1 LPEAISTENAENE
14 LEADQTAPHF
24 RLETQGFS
32 SRDHDG
38 WRRSV
43 TSEASKQGQVGTS
56 AGTSAWVALLPLAF
70 IAAGIGAIGFAA
82 SLSVR
87 ARPAPVVAAPAVAEP
102 ISPREQARL
111 AEQITAFALTKV
123 GPERFEAEV
132 RDVSKRP
139 SIALSEAVRANARL
153 VARKADKT
161 EKPAV
166 KVASVLPP
174 PRPAIIVASVA
185 PPRPSLV
192 PVGFVPAANVPES
205 KPGVLAQMANYVPSP
220 RRIVADA
227 VSDAWSLGG
236 KVGKLIPRI

>member
-1 LPEAISTENAENE
+1 
-14 LEADQTAPHF
+14 
-24 RLETQGFS
+24 
-32 SRDHDG
+32 
-38 WRRSV
+38 
-43 TSEASKQGQVGTS
+43 
-56 AGTSAWVALLPLAF
+56 
-70 IAAGIGAIGFAA
+70 
-82 SLSVR
+82 
-87 ARPAPVVAAPAVAEP
+87 
-102 ISPREQARL
+102 RL

-139 SIALSEAVRANARL
+139 SIALSEAVRANAKLAQR
-153 VARKADKT
+153 KT